1 MQALEASIA
10 AQEGLRADFLAL
22 SKTVKTHEKQRAD
35 MEEALFF
42 LQVSKMLPLKPA
54 KRHTLSALTMAHVIQ
69 DEIARATSKPEPP
82 GKGRKGAANKSP
94 AKRR

>member
-42 LQVSKMLPLKPA
+42 LQGVEDV
-54 KRHTLSALTMAHVIQ
+54 T
-69 DEIARATSKPEPP
+69 PETC
-82 GKGRKGAANKSP
+82 
-94 AKRR
+94 